1 MDEYRKYEPIFG
13 SWKLERLIGKGSFG
27 KVFEIS
33 REEYGTT
40 YRAALKIISV
50 PQDDDDVK
58 SRMAG
63 GTDIENISEYYES
76 ILKEIVNEN
85 EIMSKLKGNSNIV
98 SYEDHMIVP
107 HEDGFGWDIMIR
119 MELLTPLLRYC
130 DGNELTPEA
139 VLKMGID
146 LCKALELCANHDII
160 HRDIKPDNIFVS
172 PNGDF
177 KLGDFGVSRVLEET
191 RIGLSLRGTY
201 TYMAPEVYK
210 GEAYGPRTDIY
221 SLGLVLYKFLNGG
234 RNVFLPAPGESFTQE
249 DEDRAFF
256 RRMSGAAAEPPAN
269 GSDALRCIVLKAC
282 AYRPADRFSSA
293 QEMRQALE
301 ELDYRRKYDD
311 AKATAPVVEAAAQ
324 EAPVVDATEEE
335 APMEETL
342 VEEVVP
348 EAAAEVAETAAAV
361 AGTADEA
368 AAAEAPVEVEPAPE
382 KPEEVS
388 EPSVPVKKRLSKKVV
403 AAFALAA
410 AAVVA
415 LVIYAAIPKEVT
427 DVTGIGTAEELYIGD
442 TMKVKYDIEPDRFED
457 EPMSFKSS
465 DEKVL
470 TVNKAGALTGVS
482 VGEATMT
489 LKVKEFTKSVNV
501 KVVPKVTE
509 ISGVDSDISIYRGD
523 THELKPEL
531 APEKFSK
538 EPISYSTSD
547 DDVADVSKEGIIT
560 AAGNGTADITI
571 HAGGCTKKVEVT
583 VTERPTSPPVV
594 YNSGSSGGKSSGSS
608 KKSKKK
614 SGSDKGSF
622 SSGDDEYF

>member
-1 MDEYRKYEPIFG
+1 METRFSKYEPIFG
-13 SWKLERLIGKGSFG
+13 SWYIKDKLGQGAAGEVLLIEREDLGN
-27 KVFEIS
+27 
-33 REEYGTT
+33 T
-40 YRAALKIISV
+40 YRSALKCITI
-50 PQDDDDVK
+50 PQSKQDLQAAKADGMTDDDVK
-58 SRMAG
+58 AYYQSLMNRIKLELLNMSRM
-63 GTDIENISEYYES
+63 
-76 ILKEIVNEN
+76 
-85 EIMSKLKGNSNIV
+85 KGNSNIV

-107 HEDGFGWDIMIR
+107 HEDGIGWDIMIR
-119 MELLTPLLRYC
+119 MELLTPLFQYC
-130 DGNELTPEA
+130 GENDLTPEV

-146 LCKALELCANHDII
+146 LCKALELCANNGII

-172 PNGDF
+172 SNGDF

-234 RNVFLPAPGESFTQE
+234 RNVFLPAPGEPFTQE

-256 RRMSGAAAEPPAN
+256 RRMSGSDVQPPAD
-269 GSDALRCIVLKAC
+269 GSDAFRSIVLKAC
-282 AYRPADRFSSA
+282 AYRPDDRFQTA
-293 QEMRQALE
+293 REMRLALE

-311 AKATAPVVEAAAQ
+311 AKAA
-324 EAPVVDATEEE
+324 
-335 APMEETL
+335 APMEE
-342 VEEVVP
+342 P
-348 EAAAEVAETAAAV
+348 AEKTGTASEGAPAGAVNAAV
-361 AGTADEA
+361 AAEA
-368 AAAEAPVEVEPAPE
+368 AAAEALTEALGEEKVAEQAMQGIEEPAP
-382 KPEEVS
+382 K
-388 EPSVPVKKRLSKKVV
+388 KKRFSKKAI

-410 AAVVA
+410 AAAVA

-427 DVTGIGTAEELYIGD
+427 DVKGIDAAEEIYIGD

-470 TVNKAGALTGVS
+470 TVDKAGALTGVS
-482 VGEATMT
+482 VGDATMT

-509 ISGVDSDISIYRGD
+509 ISGVESSLTIYRGD
-523 THELKPEL
+523 TYDLDPKL

-538 EPISYSTSD
+538 EPVSYTSSD
-547 DDVADVSKEGIIT
+547 KDIATVNEDGLIT
-560 AAGNGTADITI
+560 AAGDGTAKISID
-571 HAGGCTKKVEVT
+571 AGGCTETVEVS
-583 VTERPTSPPVV
+583 VTERPTSPPS
-594 YNSGSSGGKSSGSS
+594 YSGSSGSKSSKKSS